1 MAIWHEERGDI
12 FVIHIDEEELTDE
25 IVDRM
30 RQVLTVAFLNRKYS
44 LIFDLS
50 SCSLIDSY
58 FFIGLIISTYRELQE
73 MGGTLRSVPGCM
85 VRLPGF

>member
-30 RQVLTVAFLNRKYS
+30 RQVLTVAF
-44 LIFDLS
+44 
-50 SCSLIDSY
+50 
-58 FFIGLIISTYRELQE
+58 
-73 MGGTLRSVPGCM
+73 
-85 VRLPGF
+85 